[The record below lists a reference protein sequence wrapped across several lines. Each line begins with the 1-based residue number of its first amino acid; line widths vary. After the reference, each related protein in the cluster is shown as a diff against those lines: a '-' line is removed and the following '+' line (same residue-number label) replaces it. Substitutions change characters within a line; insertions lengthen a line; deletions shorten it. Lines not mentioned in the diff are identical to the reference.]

1 MIITQIPFREEGDRI
16 VLTGPVFLS
25 CGCGNVIAKYASVA
39 QNLSTRLPQ
48 AKPKSSKMVTRWL
61 VQEKMSEKY
70 PILKQH
76 QYGVVVAETEK
87 GFECVDIMTGAA
99 PKVAEQIGQ
108 LLRRSAEWTRR
119 QLSNN

>member
-1 MIITQIPFREEGDRI
+1 MIITQIPFKEEGDRI

-25 CGCGNVIAKYASVA
+25 CGCGNVIAKYASVS

-87 GFECVDIMTGAA
+87 GFEVVDIMTGAA

-108 LLRRSAEWTRR
+108 LLRRSTEWTRR